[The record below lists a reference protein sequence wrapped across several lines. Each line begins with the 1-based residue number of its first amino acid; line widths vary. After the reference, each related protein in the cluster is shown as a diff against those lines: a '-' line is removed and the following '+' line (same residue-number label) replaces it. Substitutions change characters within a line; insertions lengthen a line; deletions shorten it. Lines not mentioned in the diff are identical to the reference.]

1 MARRNRTLFC
11 RGKQIVSSSDSYWGP
26 SECLAFAK
34 ALKQHDPLM
43 VVALYPTSYREA
55 LRLAVEA
62 VGLRWRYVGSEELEL
77 IRELSRLKAS
87 A

>member
-1 MARRNRTLFC
+1 MARPNRTRFSGGAEILSAP
-11 RGKQIVSSSDSYWGP
+11 GSYW
-26 SECLAFAK
+26 SASQALAFAQ
-34 ALKQHDPLM
+34 ALKKHDPSM
-43 VVALYPTSYREA
+43 VVALYPTNFRGA
-55 LRLAVEA
+55 LKAAVEA